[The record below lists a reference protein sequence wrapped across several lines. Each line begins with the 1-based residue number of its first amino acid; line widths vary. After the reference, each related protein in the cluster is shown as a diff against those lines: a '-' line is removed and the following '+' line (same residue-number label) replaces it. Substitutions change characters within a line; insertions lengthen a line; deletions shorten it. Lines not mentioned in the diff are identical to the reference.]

1 MQVCS
6 HELCSRVVCWILYMC
21 IFIQLAMTVPMRV
34 HPVEAHLA
42 RLCCTHEPRNTQ
54 LNAATYASVV
64 AMYLPWRRAHYVT
77 AAARAATM
85 RTMIEAHA
93 LIDNRTMIEKNP
105 ATNRQSLEH
114 PATPHQRL
122 HAMIAV
128 RQPRSECWSWRAP
141 PVLAQPISSLL
152 PSHGVAIDA
161 HPQYPGG
168 TCQVDRGAI
177 LLDC

>member
-1 MQVCS
+1 MQSCGV
-6 HELCSRVVCWILYMC
+6 LDI
-21 IFIQLAMTVPMRV
+21 V
-34 HPVEAHLA
+34 HVHIYTAGNDCADA
-42 RLCCTHEPRNTQ
+42 RSPCRGAPCTAVLLTRAEKHTA
-54 LNAATYASVV
+54 NAAAYASVV

-77 AAARAATM
+77 TVARPATM

-141 PVLAQPISSLL
+141 PVPAQPISSLL

-161 HPQYPGG
+161 NPQYLGG
-168 TCQVDRGAI
+168 TCQVDRGTI
-177 LLDC
+177 LLDL

>member
-1 MQVCS
+1 
-6 HELCSRVVCWILYMC
+6 MC

-77 AAARAATM
+77 AATRAATM
-85 RTMIEAHA
+85 RTMIEAHTM
-93 LIDNRTMIEKNP
+93 IDNRTMIEKNP
-105 ATNRQSLEH
+105 ATDRQSVEH
-114 PATPHQRL
+114 PATSNYRL
-122 HAMIAV
+122 HTMIDHRAMVAV

-141 PVLAQPISSLL
+141 PVPAQPVPSLL
-152 PSHGVAIDA
+152 ASHGVAIDA
-161 HPQYPGG
+161 HPQYLGG
-168 TCQVDRGAI
+168 TCQVDRGTS
-177 LLDC
+177 LLDF